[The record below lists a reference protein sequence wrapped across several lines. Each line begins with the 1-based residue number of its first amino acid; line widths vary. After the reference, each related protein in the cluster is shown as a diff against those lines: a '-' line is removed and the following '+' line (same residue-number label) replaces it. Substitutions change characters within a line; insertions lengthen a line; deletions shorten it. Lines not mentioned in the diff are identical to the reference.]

1 MVGGALALV
10 VKEEETFVGRGFLGR
25 FFFLHFWKTK
35 KRRIK
40 NVRCFDVV

>member
-25 FFFLHFWKTK
+25 FFFFAFLEDKKKTYK
-35 KRRIK
+35 K
-40 NVRCFDVV
+40 CALF